1 MERRSWSNI
10 YRRAEL
16 RGRGSQ
22 RQLASGGPEA
32 MGGAL
37 FPDSR
42 LSSKNDFENIDSR
55 TDNAF
60 FSI

>member
-1 MERRSWSNI
+1 MERRSLSNI
-10 YRRAEL
+10 YPRSEL
-16 RGRGSQ
+16 RGRGSP

-37 FPDSR
+37 FPDSW
-42 LSSKNDFENIDSR
+42 LSAKNDFENIDSR
-55 TDNAF
+55 TDNAC